1 MQFISKCAQKG
12 VPTTTFCL
20 KEKALEIAKREN
32 LINFKASE
40 GYIHRFKKRNKICFE
55 NIHGEA
61 GGVNEDVCSEW
72 LDVKLPKHLEDY
84 APKDIYN
91 ADELGL
97 FWRVTPEKTYLIKGN
112 KCKKGK
118 QAKERVTVLTCA
130 NMDGS
135 DKLQLVVIGK
145 SANPHSFKNARHIP
159 VSYFANNA
167 AWMTAT
173 IFKAVLT
180 KYCVKYCEVINCIE
194 KIKRFANQ
202 IDNEDTSNLII
213 HKLDDLE
220 NLVSNETNFVQ
231 NKITDYFKK

>member
-1 MQFISKCAQKG
+1 MCDSNAKKRKREFIQNEIRRRDDSLTIEKKIKIIADVDKKVKYEEIVRNYNLKNKSNITRIIQNREKIEEAYCGTLSSERLTLKESTYATIDEQLLQFISKCAQKG

-135 DKLQLVVIGK
+135 DKLQLVVIG
-145 SANPHSFKNARHIP
+145 
-159 VSYFANNA
+159 
-167 AWMTAT
+167 
-173 IFKAVLT
+173 
-180 KYCVKYCEVINCIE
+180 
-194 KIKRFANQ
+194 
-202 IDNEDTSNLII
+202 
-213 HKLDDLE
+213 
-220 NLVSNETNFVQ
+220 
-231 NKITDYFKK
+231 